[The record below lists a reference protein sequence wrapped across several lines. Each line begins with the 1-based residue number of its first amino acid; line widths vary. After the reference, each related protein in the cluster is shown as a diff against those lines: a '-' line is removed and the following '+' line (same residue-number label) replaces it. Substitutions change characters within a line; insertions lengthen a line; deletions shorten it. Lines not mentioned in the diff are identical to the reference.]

1 MLVEQINALSVLEN
15 EFNWCHDYLSSH
27 HQALST
33 QRVPNKRQSNTQ
45 YLSIVTYL
53 SSTIDLEYLQ
63 LVKC

>member
-33 QRVPNKRQSNTQ
+33 QRVPNKRQ
-45 YLSIVTYL
+45 
-53 SSTIDLEYLQ
+53 
-63 LVKC
+63 